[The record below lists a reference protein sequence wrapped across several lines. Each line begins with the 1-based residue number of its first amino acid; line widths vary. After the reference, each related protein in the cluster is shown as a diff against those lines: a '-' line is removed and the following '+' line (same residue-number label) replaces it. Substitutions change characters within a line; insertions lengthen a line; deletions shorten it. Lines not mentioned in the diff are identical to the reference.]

1 MLYYNR
7 IDLSE
12 ETGIAKSNS
21 RRKNICFVTIGFLIM
36 GLNFKILSGKVA
48 MILALSVL
56 SLKSIL

>member
-12 ETGIAKSNS
+12 ETGIAKSNN
-21 RRKNICFVTIGFLIM
+21 RRKNVCFVTTGFLIM
-36 GLNFKILSGKVA
+36 GLNFKILSVKVA